1 MKSSDRTT
9 SRDCMMTTN
18 EIDLITTGEIDICFI
33 LEAYT
38 VDPVFPTTVEGIL
51 WCVQLIY
58 LSL

>member
-33 LEAYT
+33 LEAYI
-38 VDPVFPTTVEGIL
+38 PTTVEGIL